1 MYDKREELEELEK
14 KRKALLKEIK
24 EKEKEHYKI
33 LLEFYGD
40 DFPRNDK
47 NRPISLKQFRE
58 NYMLIEKKYHGNFKT
73 AEDVR
78 RLEAYEKIFGVLRNT
93 ADNIDYSQGYPKL
106 PNLSEFT
113 KWVEKFKTKTEI

>member
-1 MYDKREELEELEK
+1 MYDKRQELEELEK
-14 KRKALLKEIK
+14 KRKALLQEIK
-24 EKEKEHYKI
+24 EKEKEHYKT

-58 NYMLIEKKYHGNFKT
+58 NYMLIEKKNYENFKT
-73 AEDVR
+73 QDDER
-78 RLEAYEKIFGVLRNT
+78 RLEAYEKIFGVLRKT